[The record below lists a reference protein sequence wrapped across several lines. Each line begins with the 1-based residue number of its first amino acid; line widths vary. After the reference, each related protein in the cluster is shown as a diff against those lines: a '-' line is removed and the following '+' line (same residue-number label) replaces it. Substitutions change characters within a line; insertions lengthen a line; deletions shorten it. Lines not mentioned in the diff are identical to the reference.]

1 MIPIRLHLSGFLSY
15 LDPVDVDFESFD
27 LACISGQNGAG
38 KSSLLDAMTWV
49 LFGEAR
55 RRDDSIINS
64 NSEAAE
70 VALTFDYE
78 NNRYKVQRSK
88 PRGKSTLLEF
98 MQLDDN
104 GSWRPLT
111 EATLRGTEEQI
122 QKVLRLDYETFINAS
137 FFLQG
142 KADQFATQRPSDR
155 KRILS
160 TTLGLEVWETYKEE
174 AARRRKEAEDRV
186 KFKDQKLEEIESELA
201 EENERKTRLAA
212 ALKDYETQKQL
223 YDSKKGLLDQQRV
236 LQERFDKDRQQ
247 LARQQQEIS
256 RQQRELEV
264 QENTLR
270 DRQQERGN
278 LQQQIAG
285 EEDVKKSL
293 EQWKNDQKRL
303 EELDTLAG
311 QFQGIEN
318 QRHVHLQTIN
328 SEATRLQTEL
338 GNLKR
343 SAAEIEVLQSSLAEK
358 KVQIDSFHKDLEA
371 NKAKLDSRPLI
382 ETELRVLTEEILTIK
397 AESQVLNSE
406 IVDLRER
413 YKNLTEVDGAACPV
427 CGKPLGPD
435 ELQHLIAEVESTGKS
450 KKELLGQYSNKID
463 DLNNQFKDLDVQIK
477 SLQKLEAQIQ
487 PEQRKLG
494 ALETEVAM
502 AENRVK
508 DWQNGGFVELT
519 RIQQQLKE
527 NDYAHEARQQ
537 LAALDEEMKKLGY
550 DPQLHESVRKAEKE
564 GRASQEAWTAIQ
576 KASASLNPLEREII
590 SLEETTKNQK
600 AHLDQVQNEFSE
612 ASSTLEKSL
621 AGLPDLKALENECF
635 DLNQEV
641 NRLLQ
646 LKATRQN
653 ELDVLANRREERVKI
668 KSEKETLNSQISQ
681 LKLLEKAF
689 GKDGIPALLIE
700 QALPE
705 IEADA
710 NTILE
715 RLSDGNM
722 SVSFE
727 TQREF
732 KDKKREDR
740 KETLD
745 ILIRDGMGQ
754 REYELFSGGEA
765 FRVNFAIRLALSRVL
780 ARRAGARLQ
789 TLIIDEGFGSQDA
802 EGRQRLIEAINM
814 VRGDFAKILV
824 ITHMEEL
831 KDAFSARVEVMKT
844 DRGSRVEVIAA

>member
-1 MIPIRLHLSGFLSY
+1 
-15 LDPVDVDFESFD
+15 VDVDFESFD

-64 NSEAAE
+64 NAEAAE

-98 MQLDDN
+98 MQMDEN

-160 TTLGLEVWETYKEE
+160 TTLGLEVWETYKDE
-174 AARRRKEAEDRV
+174 AARRRKEAEDQA
-186 KFKDQKLEEIESELA
+186 KFKDQKLNEIESELA
-201 EENERKTRLAA
+201 EENDRKIRLAA
-212 ALKDYETQKQL
+212 AVKDYETQKQL

-247 LARQQQEIS
+247 LARQQQEVT

-264 QENTLR
+264 QKNTLT
-270 DRQQERGN
+270 DRQLERGK
-278 LQQQIAG
+278 LQEQIAG

-293 EQWKNDQKRL
+293 EKWKNDQKRL

-311 QFQGIEN
+311 QFQGIES
-318 QRHVHLQTIN
+318 QRHIHLQVIN
-328 SEATRLQTEL
+328 SETTRLQTEL
-338 GNLKR
+338 ANLKR
-343 SAAEIEVLQSSLAEK
+343 SAVEIDSLQSSLSEK
-358 KVQIDSFHKDLEA
+358 KVQIDAFHKDLEA
-371 NKAKLDSRPLI
+371 NKSRIESRPLI
-382 ETELRVLTEEILTIK
+382 ETEMRALTEEISTIK
-397 AESQVLNSE
+397 AGNQVLNSE

-413 YKNLTEVDGAACPV
+413 YKNLTEVEGAACPV

-435 ELQHLIAEVESTGKS
+435 ELQHLIAEVETTGKT
-450 KKELLGQYSNKID
+450 KKEQLGTNTKKVEELNKRYLEL
-463 DLNNQFKDLDVQIK
+463 DLSIK
-477 SLQKLEAQIQ
+477 SLQKLEAQLQ

-494 ALETEVAM
+494 ALESEVAL
-502 AENRVK
+502 AENRLK
-508 DWQNGGFVELT
+508 DWQNSGFVELT
-519 RIQQQLKE
+519 RIQQQLQE
-527 NDYAHEARQQ
+527 GDYAHEARQQ

-550 DPQLHESVRKAEKE
+550 DPQLHESVRKTEKE
-564 GRASQEAWTAIQ
+564 GRIFQEAWTAVQ
-576 KASASLNPLEREII
+576 KAHASLGPLDREILA
-590 SLEETTKNQK
+590 LEETIKNQEVR
-600 AHLDQVQNEFSE
+600 LDQVRKEFTE
-612 ASSTLEKSL
+612 ASTALEKSMT
-621 AGLPDLKALENECF
+621 GLPDFKALENECF

-653 ELDVLANRREERVKI
+653 EVDVLTNRREERAKI
-668 KSEKETLNSQISQ
+668 KSEKEVLNSQISQ
-681 LKLLEKAF
+681 LKSLEKAF

-710 NTILE
+710 NAILD

-831 KDAFSARVEVMKT
+831 KDAFSARIEVMKT